1 MQRVKMNGVYKVCS
15 VMVLYALALGSAG
28 TLATKHVVTWDLS
41 SDMNSWEKGKTFKV
55 GDQLVFKYSSGL
67 HSVVELSSEKEF
79 KNCDTGNAL
88 DSKSSGS
95 DAFKLSKP
103 GTRYFAC
110 GTMGHC
116 DQGMKVQI
124 KTVAAGTDSSSSS
137 SSDDDQDSYSSTPSS
152 TSSPSSTTSTTSTTS
167 AAGVQSVAYLILS
180 FALVSTMSLFI
191 LSEEV

>member
-1 MQRVKMNGVYKVCS
+1 MNGVCL
-15 VMVLYALALGSAG
+15 VMVLYALALGTAG
-28 TLATKHVVTWDLS
+28 TLAAKHVVTWDLS
-41 SDMNSWEKGKTFKV
+41 SDMNSWAKGKTFKV

-67 HSVVELSSEKEF
+67 HSVVELSSEKEY
-79 KNCDTGNAL
+79 KNCDIGNAL

-95 DAFKLSKP
+95 DEFKLTKA

-137 SSDDDQDSYSSTPSS
+137 SDDDQDSSSSTPSS
-152 TSSPSSTTSTTSTTS
+152 TSSPSSTTSTTS
-167 AAGVQSVAYLILS
+167 AAGVQSVAYLLLI
-180 FALVSTMSLFI
+180 FALVGTMSLFY
-191 LSEEV
+191 VV

>member
-1 MQRVKMNGVYKVCS
+1 MNGVYKVCL
-15 VMVLYALALGSAG
+15 VMVLYALTLGPAG
-28 TLATKHVVTWDLS
+28 TLAAKHVVTWDLS
-41 SDMNSWEKGKTFKV
+41 SDMNSWAKGNTFKV

-67 HSVVELSSEKEF
+67 HSVVELSSEKEY

-95 DAFKLSKP
+95 DEFKLTKA

-124 KTVAAGTDSSSSS
+124 KTVAGTDSSSS
-137 SSDDDQDSYSSTPSS
+137 SSDDDQDSSSSTPSS
-152 TSSPSSTTSTTSTTS
+152 TSSPSSTTSTTS
-167 AAGVQSVAYLILS
+167 AAGVQSVAYLLLI
-180 FALVSTMSLFI
+180 FALVSTMSLFY
-191 LSEEV
+191 VV

>member
-1 MQRVKMNGVYKVCS
+1 MNGVYKVCS
-15 VMVLYALALGSAG
+15 VMVLYALALGTAG
-28 TLATKHVVTWDLS
+28 TLAAKHVVTWDLS
-41 SDMNSWEKGKTFKV
+41 SDMNSWAKGKTFKV

-67 HSVVELSSEKEF
+67 HSVVELPSKKEY

-95 DAFKLSKP
+95 DEFMLSKA

-124 KTVAAGTDSSSSS
+124 KTVAGTDSSS
-137 SSDDDQDSYSSTPSS
+137 SSDDDQDSSSSTPSS

-167 AAGVQSVAYLILS
+167 AAGVQSVAYLLLI
-180 FALVSTMSLFI
+180 FALVSTMSMF
-191 LSEEV
+191 